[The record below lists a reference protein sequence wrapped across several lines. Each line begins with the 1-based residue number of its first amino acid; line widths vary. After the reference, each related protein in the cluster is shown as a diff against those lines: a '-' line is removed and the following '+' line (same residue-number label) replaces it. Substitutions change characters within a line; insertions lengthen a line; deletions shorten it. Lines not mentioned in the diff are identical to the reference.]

1 MRATFS
7 KLRLL
12 LLVVLLASG
21 CARKLPPTG
30 GPPDVSAPTLQA
42 SEPDSGRTSVPRDA
56 IVRLVF
62 SEPMDRASVGQ
73 SVVLGPGVRNATA
86 KWLNGRTIELT
97 PDGPLPEGRTITL
110 IVPPDARDV
119 RGNPLDRV
127 FTAHF
132 TTAAAFPPGEIAGT
146 IVGRGLSPGGIYVW
160 AYRDDLGHAP
170 DSTAFDMDA
179 LDRSQSGGHF
189 TLPGLPVP
197 GTYRLFAFV
206 DRNRNRSYEPTIDLL
221 SRSDSLVALSPDAP
235 RAADVRLIATDP
247 EAVARVE
254 GTVIDSLAPGNASLR
269 VEARG
274 VPTGTAIAAD
284 RVPIVVIDVTE
295 GRFAGSLRSGRW
307 RLVAWRDLDNDRAR
321 SPAEPVSAAAEVDLD
336 PGEAEAP
343 VTLVLQPAPGTESP
357 R

>member
-1 MRATFS
+1 V
-7 KLRLL
+7 LRFASLL
-12 LLVVLLASG
+12 LLAALLTSG

-42 SEPDSGRTSVPRDA
+42 AEPDSGATGVSRDA
-56 IVRLVF
+56 VIRLVF
-62 SEPMDRASVGQ
+62 SEAMDRASVGQ
-73 SVVLGPGVRNATA
+73 TVVLGPGVRNVRA
-86 KWLNGRTIELT
+86 KWLNGRTIELA
-97 PDGPLPEGRTITL
+97 PDAPLAADRTFTL
-110 IVPPDARDV
+110 IIPSGARDV
-119 RGNPLDRV
+119 RGNALDRV

-132 TTAAAFPPGEIAGT
+132 TTAGAFPPGSITGT
-146 IVGRGLSPGGIYVW
+146 VVGHGLAPDGIYVW

-179 LDRSQSGGHF
+179 LGQAHGGGHF

-206 DRNRNRSYEPTIDLL
+206 DRNRNRSFEPSIDLL
-221 SRSDSLVALSPDAP
+221 NRSDSLIALSDSAP
-235 RAADVRLIATDP
+235 RAPDVRLIATDP

-254 GTVIDSLAPGNASLR
+254 GTVVDSLAPGTASLR
-269 VEARG
+269 VEARA

-284 RVPIVVIDVTE
+284 RVPIVVIDVNE
-295 GRFAGSLRSGRW
+295 GRFVGSLRSGRW
-307 RLVAWRDLDNDRAR
+307 RLVAWRDLDNDRTR

-336 PGEAEAP
+336 PGETEPP
-343 VTLVLQPAPGTESP
+343 VTLVLQPAPPGTESP